1 MKKQPFQ
8 RGSWIRVWSDTYT
21 LDDVGHFVD
30 LNLFKSFLNS
40 RPACV
45 LVCMSSPSKEIV
57 VKATFP
63 AEVLPEPSI
72 AKFVDRGL
80 VEAGADTDLDHEGEA
95 VQVLEGHLAD
105 LVCWLIIT
113 DLIIIITTT
122 TLIII
127 IITRESL

>member
-1 MKKQPFQ
+1 
-8 RGSWIRVWSDTYT
+8 
-21 LDDVGHFVD
+21 
-30 LNLFKSFLNS
+30 
-40 RPACV
+40 
-45 LVCMSSPSKEIV
+45 MSSPSKEIV

-80 VEAGADTDLDHEGEA
+80 VEARTGADLDHKREA

-113 DLIIIITTT
+113 DLIIITTT
-122 TLIII
+122 KLIIV
-127 IITRESL
+127 IITR